1 MITIYFLDLM
11 RSEINFKGAS
21 SILIFQ
27 LVKLSEEILQKRKS
41 IKSVQLLKFDQN
53 YERCKVKKKK
63 NKVQKL
69 IRRKTNFH
77 FSMPIINKI

>member
-53 YERCKVKKKK
+53 YERCKVKKKEKQGTKINQTK
-63 NKVQKL
+63 NKLPFLDANNQ
-69 IRRKTNFH
+69 
-77 FSMPIINKI
+77 